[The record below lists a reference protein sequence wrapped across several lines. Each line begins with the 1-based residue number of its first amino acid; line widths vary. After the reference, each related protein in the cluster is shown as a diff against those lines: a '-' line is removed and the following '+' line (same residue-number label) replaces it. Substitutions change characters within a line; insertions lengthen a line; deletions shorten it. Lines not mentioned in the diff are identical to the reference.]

1 MLKLNALRRVSYYF
15 RILPSSFCIFLLR
28 VYQLVLSPA
37 KTFLL
42 GPAGHCRFE
51 PSCSQYAVEAL
62 KTHGAAAGGW
72 LAAKRVCRCHPWGGC
87 GEDPVPSPKPK
98 VQSLTSKVCAPSL
111 RFGATANSKG
121 DVPAPER
128 RVSNAGFRI

>member
-1 MLKLNALRRVSYYF
+1 MKKAEGRRQKLNALRRVARYF
-15 RILPSSFCIFLLR
+15 RLFPSSFCIVLVR
-28 VYQLVLSPA
+28 VYQLTLSPA

-51 PSCSQYAVEAL
+51 PSCSQYAIEAL

-87 GEDPVPSPKPK
+87 GEDPVPGVKIQVPS
-98 VQSLTSKVCAPSL
+98 SKSQ
-111 RFGATANSKG
+111 
-121 DVPAPER
+121 VPAPEL